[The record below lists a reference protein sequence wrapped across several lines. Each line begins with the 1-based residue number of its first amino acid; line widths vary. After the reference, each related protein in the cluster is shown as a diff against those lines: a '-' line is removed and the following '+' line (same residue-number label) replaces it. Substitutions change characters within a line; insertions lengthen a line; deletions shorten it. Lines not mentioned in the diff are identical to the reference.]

1 MESRPRLSQAHRSKA
16 ACKGCKTIGSSGDC
30 GKQSRTR
37 PNSSPAR
44 LAHTATQAQAHR
56 ACLFQKCLKSNSYM
70 KPPLCEQVDSMSK
83 RMSKGCPGEQNITA
97 SRLGHAGQ
105 SATSKSPVLSLH
117 KGAHW
122 SVSSVLS
129 PQTGGFLIACH
140 LPGLSGEMAGDLS
153 VTGEH
158 PCRPSPEPRG
168 EPGLRSPRSA
178 PCPQRHSYSHALL
191 PRRCFWK
198 TQSESLWLEI
208 CAVSKS
214 PRGFSSTTAVWEPS
228 QGDGERGG
236 TCTGRGWTC
245 SPALGQSCGRTS
257 RNFSEPQFRHL

>member
-1 MESRPRLSQAHRSKA
+1 MESRPRLPQAHRSEA

-140 LPGLSGEMAGDLS
+140 LPGL
-153 VTGEH
+153 
-158 PCRPSPEPRG
+158 
-168 EPGLRSPRSA
+168 PG
-178 PCPQRHSYSHALL
+178 RHSVSHRGTPMQAQPRAQRRARPPESSLSALSTKAQL
-191 PRRCFWK
+191 FSRSSA
-198 TQSESLWLEI
+198 QEMLLENTVRI
-208 CAVSKS
+208 SVVGNLCCEQV
-214 PRGFSSTTAVWEPS
+214 S
-228 QGDGERGG
+228 QGILKHNCCVG
-236 TCTGRGWTC
+236 TFTGRWRARRDVHRQRLDVQPRPGSVLRPDVT
-245 SPALGQSCGRTS
+245 
-257 RNFSEPQFRHL
+257 